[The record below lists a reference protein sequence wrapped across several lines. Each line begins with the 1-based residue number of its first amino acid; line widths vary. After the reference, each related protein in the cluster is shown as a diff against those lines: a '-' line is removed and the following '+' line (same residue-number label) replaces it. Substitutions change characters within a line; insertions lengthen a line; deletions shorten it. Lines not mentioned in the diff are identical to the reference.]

1 MQICN
6 TIKNLTFLILLQIK
20 LEWKQIQLCYNINM
34 IQSITGFYMTCLCN
48 ALSETVYIETAILGR
63 NNKNKEGNET
73 LLSLKTR

>member
-1 MQICN
+1 
-6 TIKNLTFLILLQIK
+6 
-20 LEWKQIQLCYNINM
+20 M